1 MVTPAQLRR
10 VATRL
15 QEYLAYCFDGMGRL
29 ERRRALGNYLRGLL
43 LDGERKSL
51 EPVAARLVN
60 CSGEVDAMRQ
70 RLQQAVVVARWD
82 EGELYRRV
90 AERFDAS
97 VEVADAFVIDDTGFA
112 KKGKH
117 SVGVQRQYSG
127 TLGRVDNCQVAT
139 SLHLASPVG
148 GACIGMQLYMPE
160 SWTQD
165 EHRRRAAGVPDCVEF
180 RTKIEISLHLLDRAL
195 GWGLRKRVVL
205 ADAGYGDN
213 TDFREQLAARDLTYV
228 VGINGTQLVWT
239 GDEVCKPPVAGR
251 GRSRWTYP
259 GKPQSAKELMASLPA
274 ANWRKSTWG
283 RGSLGPQSGRFA
295 AVRIRTAHRYARG
308 AAPGQ
313 EQWLLAEWPP
323 SKAAPTKFWL
333 ASMPNSTPRKE
344 LVRLAKLRWRIERD
358 YQEMKGELGLDHFEG
373 RTWQGFQ
380 HHCACVA
387 AAHAFLAIE
396 RARFPPEAAD
406 HHPAL
411 QVSTTGRSP
420 SHAWTLPT
428 LPPHGR

>member
-1 MVTPAQLRR
+1 MAV
-10 VATRL
+10 RL
-15 QEYLAYCFDGMGRL
+15 EKYLEYCFEGMGRL

-43 LDGERKSL
+43 LDGERKSI

-60 CSGEVDAMRQ
+60 SADEIQAMRQ

-90 AERFDAS
+90 AERFDATVDG
-97 VEVADAFVIDDTGFA
+97 VEAFVIDDTGFA

-139 SLHLASPVG
+139 SLHLASPIG

-160 SWTQD
+160 GWTQD
-165 EHRRRAAGVPDCVEF
+165 ETRRRTAGVPDSLEF
-180 RTKIEISLHLLDRAL
+180 KTKLEISLQLLDRAL
-195 GWGLRKRVVL
+195 GWGLPKRVVL

-213 TDFREQLAARDLTYV
+213 TDFREELAARDLPYV

-239 GDEVCKPPVAGR
+239 ADDVCEPPVPGR
-251 GRSRWTYP
+251 GRTRWTYP
-259 GKPQSAKELMASLPA
+259 DKPRSAKDLMASLPA
-274 ANWRKSTWG
+274 DSWRRSTWA
-283 RGSLGPQSGRFA
+283 RGSQGPQSGRFA
-295 AVRIRTAHRYARG
+295 SVRIRTAHNYARG

-313 EQWLLAEWPP
+313 ELWLLSEWPP
-323 SKAAPTKFWL
+323 NKPAPTKFWV
-333 ASMPNSTPRKE
+333 ARMPDSTPRKR

-387 AAHAFLAIE
+387 AAHAFLALE
-396 RARFPPEAAD
+396 RARFPPEA
-406 HHPAL
+406 PA
-411 QVSTTGRSP
+411 
-420 SHAWTLPT
+420 HAPAV
-428 LPPHGR
+428 